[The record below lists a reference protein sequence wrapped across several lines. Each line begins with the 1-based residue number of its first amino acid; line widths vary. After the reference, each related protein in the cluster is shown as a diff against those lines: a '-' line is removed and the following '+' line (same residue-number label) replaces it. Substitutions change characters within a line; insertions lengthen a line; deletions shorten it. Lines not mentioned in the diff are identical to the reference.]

1 MMGYITT
8 YLRHREDTIKLFY
21 EDVAKCAP
29 PFTTIAAGSDARNEP
44 RSRLSLQRLT
54 FPSSSVSSSR
64 PRSVCDSLFLTLSH
78 CRGRA
83 AEMSDV

>member
-1 MMGYITT
+1 MTDYITA

-21 EDVAKCAP
+21 DDAAKCAP

-54 FPSSSVSSSR
+54 FPSAPFL
-64 PRSVCDSLFLTLSH
+64 PRARVPFATVYLSH
-78 CRGRA
+78 FPLSRRA
-83 AEMSDV
+83 TEMSNV